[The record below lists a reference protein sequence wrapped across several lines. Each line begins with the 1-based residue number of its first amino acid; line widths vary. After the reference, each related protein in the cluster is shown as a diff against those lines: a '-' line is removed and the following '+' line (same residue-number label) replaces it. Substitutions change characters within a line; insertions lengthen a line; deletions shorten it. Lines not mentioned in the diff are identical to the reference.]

1 MKRPYAVLLILAL
14 PLAVSPRA
22 GPAATAAQVTMSA
35 SSSTATIGEPI
46 QLRVV
51 VRADAAVS
59 GIRVQAPPGD
69 YEIVARSPQP
79 ALSTAAGRT
88 FEEIVTIAFF
98 RTGDFTVGPFQVEL
112 LPPRAGRGSEAT
124 GRLVIHVRSLLGEN
138 DKDIQ
143 PLKGPLAIRGDPR
156 HLLPYAAALLL
167 LLLAALAWRLWRRG
181 KKMRA
186 LAAAPPLPPEL
197 ELEMLLRELRQKNL
211 PRAGEFR
218 AFFIALSALLKRF
231 LQRAYGFNAEECTTA
246 ETVAR
251 LRGLEPEAAIVAGL
265 EAVFAQADLV
275 KFARGIPGDD
285 AEAALWPML
294 DSLIAAHRR
303 RRALAQEADH
313 VQAGR

>member
-1 MKRPYAVLLILAL
+1 MKRPRAILLALLL
-14 PLAVSPRA
+14 PLAL
-22 GPAATAAQVTMSA
+22 GAAQATLSSSA
-35 SSSTATIGEPI
+35 STVTVGERVE
-46 QLRVV
+46 LRVV
-51 VRADAAVS
+51 VRADAGVS
-59 GIRVQAPPGD
+59 GIRVLAAPGA
-69 YEIVARSPQP
+69 YEIVARRPQP
-79 ALSTAAGRT
+79 AVSTAAGRT

-112 LPPRAGRGSEAT
+112 LPPRPGRGSEAT

-143 PLKGPLAIRGDPR
+143 PLKEPLAIRGDPR

-167 LLLAALAWRLWRRG
+167 LLLAVLAWRLWRRA
-181 KKMRA
+181 KKKRA
-186 LAAAPPLPPEL
+186 PDAAPPLPPEL
-197 ELEMLLRELRQKNL
+197 ELEMLLRELRRKNL

-231 LQRAYGFNAEECTTA
+231 IQRAYGFNAEECTTA
-246 ETVAR
+246 ETMAR
-251 LRGLEPEAAIVAGL
+251 LRGLEPEAGIVAGL
-265 EAVFAQADLV
+265 DAAFTQADLV

-303 RRALAQEADH
+303 RRAQAQEADH